1 MLKRGLV
8 VFPYLIGRILWD
20 LLVEELKGG
29 VGVLDCTVDVVVEAI
44 VVTLGLVLGLVL
56 ILALVDNTVARSK

>member
-20 LLVEELKGG
+20 LLVDELNDGAC
-29 VGVLDCTVDVVVEAI
+29 VLDCTAVDVVVGAI
-44 VVTLGLVLGLVL
+44 VVTLALVLMLVL
-56 ILALVDNTVARSK
+56 VDTTAPRSK